1 MQEWGIAMATATK
14 VLAAL
19 RSEGLVRS
27 VTGVG
32 TVVSVSET
40 AKLTLPRHS
49 VAVAGI
55 VIDDQGRALLI
66 QRPENGRWE
75 PPGGVL
81 ELDETFHEG
90 VRREVKEETGL
101 EVEPDKLTGI
111 YKNMARGIVAL
122 AFRCNILGGQLTTN
136 SEASAFRWAST
147 DEVPVLTTE
156 VFAHRVLDAYR
167 DDVAPAL
174 REHDGVYLIGP

>member
-1 MQEWGIAMATATK
+1 
-14 VLAAL
+14 
-19 RSEGLVRS
+19 
-27 VTGVG
+27 
-32 TVVSVSET
+32 
-40 AKLTLPRHS
+40 LTTELPRHS

-81 ELDETFHEG
+81 ELEETFHEG

-101 EVEPDKLTGI
+101 DVVPDKLTGV

-122 AFRCNILGGQLTTN
+122 AFRCHVLGGQLSTN
-136 SEASAFRWAST
+136 SEASAFRWAT
-147 DEVPVLTTE
+147 KHEVTELTTE
-156 VFAHRVLDAYR
+156 VFAYRVLDAYKTEET
-167 DDVAPAL
+167 PAV
-174 REHDGVYLIGP
+174 REHDGVDLIIK